1 MYTDAGL
8 AGCGHYS
15 PDLGPAESNS
25 GSEGHYEQDMLQ
37 FARWGFDYVKVDW
50 CGGNTEN
57 LDPAVQYAEVA
68 RAIAEAEKATGHR
81 LFFSICNWGNNSPW
95 TWAPGVGGV
104 TADIW
109 RTSGDIVAP
118 VVAGY
123 PHSDRTASFAGM
135 LSNFDKGIHP
145 EAQHTGFYNDP
156 DMMVIGMPGL
166 SDTQNRVHMGLWAIS
181 GAPLLLGADLTK
193 LSKATTD
200 IVTDVIAVDQ
210 DGLGLQCVKVDEAA
224 AGLQVWAKPL
234 AASGSLAVLLLNRT
248 NSPAPIT
255 VGWSALGLDPS
266 SPAAVRDL
274 WVQSELGNFSTSYTA
289 TVPAG
294 DAVMLTVKGKE
305 GKATRHENAAMGHG
319 AAVGAAPAVNESR
332 AGGENATLADER
344 SVAFKGVASSS
355 KSGYIRIAYTNGD
368 RTPRIAE
375 LWANG
380 HIATRIAFPST
391 GSEHTVGSVTIEAPL
406 ETSGPNVLTF
416 SSLGHA
422 GPVIL
427 SIDVVS
433 GPHEFAPHP

>member
-1 MYTDAGL
+1 
-8 AGCGHYS
+8 
-15 PDLGPAESNS
+15 
-25 GSEGHYEQDMLQ
+25 MLQ
-37 FARWGFDYVKVDW
+37 FAKWGFDYVKVDW

-68 RAIAEAEKATGHR
+68 RAIAKAEKATGHR

-95 TWAPGVGGV
+95 TWAPGVGSV

-200 IVTDVIAVDQ
+200 TITNPEVIAVDQ
-210 DGLGLQCVKVDEAA
+210 DALGLQCVKVDEAT

-234 AASGSLAVLLLNRT
+234 AASGSLAVLFLNRT
-248 NSPAPIT
+248 NSSAPIA
-255 VGWSALGLDPS
+255 VSWGALGLDPS

-274 WVQSELGNFSTSYTA
+274 WTQNDLGNSTVSYTA
-289 TVPAG
+289 NVPAG
-294 DAVMLTVKGKE
+294 DAVMLTVNGKQD
-305 GKATRHENAAMGHG
+305 KATRYEKAATGHG
-319 AAVGAAPAVNESR
+319 AAIGAAPAVNEGR
-332 AGGENATLADER
+332 AGGEGATFAGER
-344 SVAFKGVASSS
+344 SVAFKGITSES
-355 KSGYIRIAYTNGD
+355 KSGYLRIAYTNGD
-368 RTPRIAE
+368 KTPRIAE
-375 LWANG
+375 LRVNA

-406 ETSGPNVLTF
+406 ETTGTNVLTF
-416 SSLGHA
+416 SSMCNTGT
-422 GPVIL
+422 GIL
-427 SIDVVS
+427 WIEVLS
-433 GPHEFAPHP
+433 GPHEFGAHP